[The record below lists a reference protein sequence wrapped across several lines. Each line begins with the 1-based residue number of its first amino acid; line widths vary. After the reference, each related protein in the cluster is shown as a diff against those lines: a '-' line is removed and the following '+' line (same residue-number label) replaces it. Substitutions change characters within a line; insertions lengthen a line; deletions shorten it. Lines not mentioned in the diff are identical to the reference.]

1 AGDRAAEDRRRDGR
15 RRARHPQRPQRPA
28 RPGRRGRAR
37 DDPAVHAGVRGARR
51 AEHRRLARRGGG
63 QAGVLVG
70 VPGARRVVRGAAAL
84 LALALGALA
93 YFLVTPALPAPH
105 SLDAAIILSATVGLA
120 FVVALAALP
129 AAAVGTPLSL
139 APAVAGSLLL
149 VAALDATRAG
159 AAAS

>member
-1 AGDRAAEDRRRDGR
+1 
-15 RRARHPQRPQRPA
+15 PPA
-28 RPGRRGRAR
+28 RRPRGGGG
-37 DDPAVHAGVRGARR
+37 PAVDAGGRGARR

-70 VPGARRVVRGAAAL
+70 VPDARRVVRGAAAL

-93 YFLVTPALPAPH
+93 YFLVTPALPAPR

-129 AAAVGTPLSL
+129 AAAVR
-139 APAVAGSLLL
+139 APVSPA
-149 VAALDATRAG
+149 
-159 AAAS
+159 